1 MDWASFRPLLEAAW
15 ARPAQGPGGP
25 RPNDPLKLFKALLVQ
40 RCDNLSAAQ
49 TEYQSNARLSFQQ
62 FIGGTLADRLPDAN
76 TLWDFREALV
86 QAEAC
91 APTLRAG
98 RRAIA
103 PARLAGT
110 APASLVAVPRQKASH
125 RQQSKLRARIE
136 HGLGFRSQSMKGF

>member
-1 MDWASFRPLLEAAW
+1 MDWASFRPLLEAAL

-91 APTLRAG
+91 APLCARGDEQLRPRSLRAQPQPAWWPCPGRKPATGSSRSFG
-98 RRAIA
+98 RRSN
-103 PARLAGT
+103 T
-110 APASLVAVPRQKASH
+110 AWALGASP
-125 RQQSKLRARIE
+125 
-136 HGLGFRSQSMKGF
+136 